1 MRIDGGISSP
11 RQTSVNSQLEN
22 ESRISVVVDHDM
34 FSDLVVSRKTD
45 SVDGD
50 GQTVDLETD
59 DRVVVHVREQ
69 IDEKGGG

>member
-59 DRVVVHVREQ
+59 DRVVVHVRAQ

>member
-50 GQTVDLETD
+50 GQTVELETD